1 MMVDRLGQAGVAV
14 ALAYTEPG
22 RACRLA
28 DEVLAADPGREAASV
43 AEHALG
49 MANTALSKLGAAETH
64 LLRAVSLADGLVTR
78 AAEARASLAYT
89 LTLTGRTEEALA
101 EVDRAVPVL
110 RGHAAA
116 RSHMLRGLVLT
127 ELSRF
132 DEASTGF
139 EDALRFLQVA
149 GGDALLEADI
159 RTNRSILRVYRR
171 DWRAAEDDLRR
182 AEGLYV
188 ATGHPGRTAMVYH
201 NRGMAA
207 AVRGDVPAALSA
219 YDEAAERYRAAGRG
233 LGTLPIEKAEAL
245 LSVRLV
251 AEARQAAELAVAE
264 FAKQRNAI
272 DLVQARLLLAQAALL
287 DGDPVVARAEAERA
301 RRASVR
307 QRRAG
312 WAALAGYVAL
322 RARWD
327 AGERTPVT
335 MRAGRRV
342 HTALT
347 EVGWVVQ
354 ALDARLIVARIA
366 LELGQVAVARQ
377 ELADAVGARE
387 HGPAELRARAWH
399 ATALL
404 RLSDGD
410 RSGAESALRAGMRVL
425 DQFRASLGATELR
438 AHASGHA
445 GELARLGL
453 GLAMESGRARS
464 VLLWAER
471 WRAGALRLRPVRPPD
486 DAELAENLA
495 ELRQVVLQ
503 VGAADGDI
511 AGLLAR
517 QAALEEKVRGRARRA
532 PGSQTSGAVPSLDAL
547 AEALGP
553 AALIEYLTLDGQLSA
568 VVMVDGRVTLHPV
581 GPLETVESELAALRF
596 GLRGL
601 AFQSRSARSLA
612 AASALVDRKAAHLDD
627 ILLAPLRP
635 EIGERDLV
643 IVPTGALHALPWP
656 ALPGCV
662 GRPVSVTPSAALWHR
677 AATMPNGSDGR
688 RVLAS
693 GPGLPHAAA
702 EVAALTR
709 RYRNARQFTGRRAM
723 VEPVASAL
731 DGAELAHIAA
741 HGHFRADN
749 PLFSAIQLADGP
761 LTVYDLERLGRPPRH
776 IVLSTCDSALPAV
789 HAGDELLGLTAALL
803 AMGTRSLVATVVPVP
818 DRATRPLMLRFH
830 HHLDRGLAPAAAL
843 ASAQRELGNRDTA
856 AKVAAM
862 GFLCF
867 GAG

>member
-1 MMVDRLGQAGVAV
+1 MIDNLDQAGTAV
-14 ALAYTEPG
+14 ALAYTEPV

-28 DEVLAADPGREAASV
+28 EAVLAAPAVEPEAASV

-49 MANTALSKLGAAETH
+49 MASTALWKLTEAETH
-64 LLRAVSLADGLVTR
+64 LRTAIELADGLPTR
-78 AAEARASLAYT
+78 VAEARASLAYT
-89 LTLTGRTEEALA
+89 LILTGRTVEALA
-101 EVDRAVPVL
+101 EVEAAVPVL
-110 RGHAAA
+110 GGQPAA

-132 DEASTGF
+132 DEAFDGF
-139 EDALRFLQVA
+139 EDALAALRRA
-149 GGDALLEADI
+149 GGDELLEADI

-171 DWRAAEDDLRR
+171 DWRGAEDDLRR

-188 ATGHPGRTAMVYH
+188 TTGHPGRTAMVYH

-219 YDEAAERYRAAGRG
+219 YDEAADRYRAAGRG
-233 LGTLPIEKAEAL
+233 LGTLPIEKADAL

-251 AEARQAAELAVAE
+251 AEARATAEAAVTE

-287 DGDPVVARAEAERA
+287 DGDPATAHDEAERA
-301 RRASVR
+301 RRASLR

-312 WAALAGYVAL
+312 WAALAGWVAL

-327 AGERTPVT
+327 AGERTEST
-335 MRAGRRV
+335 IRAGRRV
-342 HTALT
+342 RRALSD
-347 EVGWVVQ
+347 VGWVVQ
-354 ALDARLIVARIA
+354 ALDARLIVARVA
-366 LELGQVAVARQ
+366 LELGHGAAARR
-377 ELADAVGARE
+377 ELAEAVRAR
-387 HGPAELRARAWH
+387 HDGPAELRARAWH
-399 ATALL
+399 AAALL

-410 RSGAESALRAGMRVL
+410 RRGAESALRAGMRVL
-425 DQFRASLGATELR
+425 DRFRASLGATELR

-453 GLAMESGRARS
+453 GLAMESGRAEA

-495 ELRQVVLQ
+495 ELRQVVQEL
-503 VGAADGDI
+503 GKGNTD
-511 AGLLAR
+511 GLLRR

-532 PGSQTSGAVPSLDAL
+532 PGTQTPGPGSVPSVAVL
-547 AEALGP
+547 AAALGST
-553 AALIEYLTLDGQLSA
+553 ALVEYLTLDGQLSA
-568 VVMVDGRVTLHPV
+568 VVLVDGRVRLRSI
-581 GPLETVESELAALRF
+581 GPLETVERELAALRF

-601 AFQSRSARSLA
+601 AYQARSAQSLA
-612 AASALVDRKAAHLDD
+612 AASTLVDRKAALLNAV
-627 ILLAPLRP
+627 LLAPLEP
-635 EIGERDLV
+635 DIGDRDLV
-643 IVPTGALHALPWP
+643 IVPTGALHAMPWP

-662 GRPVSVTPSAALWHR
+662 GRPVSVAPSAALWHR
-677 AATMPNGSDGR
+677 AATTASRSNGR
-688 RVLAS
+688 RVLAA

-702 EVAALTR
+702 EVAALAR
-709 RYRNARQFTGRRAM
+709 RYRTAHRFTGQRAK
-723 VEPVASAL
+723 VEPVTSAL

-749 PLFSAIQLADGP
+749 PLFSSVRLVDGP
-761 LTVYDLERLGRPPRH
+761 LTVYDLERLARPPRH

-830 HHLDRGLAPAAAL
+830 HHLDQGHAPAAAL
-843 ASAQRELGNRDTA
+843 ARAQQEIGDRDTA